1 MAGTTRSPRYRRLH
15 APVLALAC
23 FSALTLVCLVAVG
36 GWPAGGVALV
46 ALLLAAAVAARYVLG
61 GLTFDGGYQ
70 RELRLV
76 QEREPSLHA
85 WITNIEIARSSALG
99 FERTLRP
106 QLERLYAV
114 RLAENHSVSLYRQP
128 ARAAALIGPQLW
140 PWIDPARPEAGS
152 VPAPRHLLDRRAQAA
167 FEPPPVPDS
176 VILALIDRLEK
187 L

>member
-1 MAGTTRSPRYRRLH
+1 MPTTARRKRRRRLQ
-15 APVLALAC
+15 PPLLALAC
-23 FSALTLVCLVAVG
+23 FAGFSLVCLTAVG

-46 ALLLAAAVAARYVLG
+46 AMLLAAALAARFILG

-114 RLAENHSVSLYRQP
+114 RLAENHGVSLYREP

-140 PWIDPARPEAGS
+140 AWIDPARPEAGS

-167 FEPPPVPDS
+167 FEPPPVPDT
-176 VILALIDRLEK
+176 VIIALIDRLEE